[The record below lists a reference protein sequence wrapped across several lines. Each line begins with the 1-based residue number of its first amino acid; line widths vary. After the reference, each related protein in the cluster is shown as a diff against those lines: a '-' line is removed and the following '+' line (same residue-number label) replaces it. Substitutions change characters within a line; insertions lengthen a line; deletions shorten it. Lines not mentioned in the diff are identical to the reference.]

1 MFERFKNWLGIEGAK
16 ISIIEVEVD
25 KSQQLL
31 SGRVELS
38 TASNQRIDSMVVMV
52 KEKYTRGRRKS
63 KLSDVYTIAKSEI
76 PIDLE
81 ITTEEPVQL
90 EFEISYTL
98 KLSSMDSF
106 GKKNIIKRTLA
117 KTAKTIKGVNSIYT
131 CTVELIVDGNKLRPY
146 DTIIV
151 KL

>member
-63 KLSDVYTIAKSEI
+63 KLSDVYTIGKSEI

>member
-1 MFERFKNWLGIEGAK
+1 MFEKVKNWLGIEGAK
-16 ISIIEVEVD
+16 VSIIEVEVD

-31 SGRVELS
+31 SGKVELS
-38 TASNQRIDSMVVMV
+38 TASNQQINSMIVTV

-63 KLSDVYTIAKSEI
+63 KLSDVYTIGITEI
-76 PIDLE
+76 PLDRE
-81 ITTEEPVQL
+81 ITAEEPVYL
-90 EFEISYTL
+90 EFKMAYKL

-106 GKKNIIKRTLA
+106 GEKNIINKALA

-131 CTVELIVDGNKLRPY
+131 CTVELIVDGNKLKPY
-146 DTIIV
+146 DTVIV

>member
-1 MFERFKNWLGIEGAK
+1 MFEKVKNWLGIEGAK
-16 ISIIEVEVD
+16 VSIIEVEVD

-31 SGRVELS
+31 SGKVELS
-38 TASNQRIDSMVVMV
+38 TASNQQINSMIVTV

-63 KLSDVYTIAKSEI
+63 KLSDVFTIGITEI
-76 PIDLE
+76 PLDRE
-81 ITTEEPVQL
+81 ITAEEPVYL
-90 EFEISYTL
+90 EFEMAYIL

-106 GKKNIIKRTLA
+106 GEKNIINKALA

-131 CTVELIVDGNKLRPY
+131 CTVELIVDGNKLKPY
-146 DTIIV
+146 DTVIV

>member
-1 MFERFKNWLGIEGAK
+1 MFEKVKNWLGIEGAK
-16 ISIIEVEVD
+16 VSIIEVEVD

-31 SGRVELS
+31 SGKVELS
-38 TASNQRIDSMVVMV
+38 TASNQQINSMIVTV

-63 KLSDVYTIAKSEI
+63 KLSDVYTIGITEI
-76 PIDLE
+76 PLDRE
-81 ITTEEPVQL
+81 ITAEEPVYL
-90 EFEISYTL
+90 EFEMAYKL

-106 GKKNIIKRTLA
+106 GEKNIINKALA

-131 CTVELIVDGNKLRPY
+131 CTVELIVDGNKLKPY
-146 DTIIV
+146 DTVIV